1 MIKLLTTL
9 IALLLSVSTYSQKYI
24 ENLSRGA
31 VAIPCEKGNFISW
44 RYLATDP
51 EDIYFDLFRDGT
63 IIASNIRTTTCVTD
77 TLGKSTSQY
86 TLVSYFNGTKTT
98 SKPLKV
104 WDKPYIS
111 IPLDK
116 PADGTAP
123 NGKEYTY
130 TPNDCAVADING
142 DGEYEL
148 LLKWDPSNSHDNSQ
162 DGHTGNVYLDCYKLH
177 YGNTTQYTGKPL
189 WRIDLGPNI
198 RAGAHYTQ
206 FLFYDL
212 DGDGKAELICKT
224 APGSKDG
231 KGKFVSK
238 AATDK
243 NIRKT
248 DDKIRYALANG
259 RILYGPE
266 FLTVFSGLDG
276 HAIHT
281 VYYNPNRAF
290 TVGGEPEYDGRGWGD
305 RSPLQGNRGDRFL
318 ACVAHLDGLDKAPS
332 AVFFRGYYTKAYAW
346 AVQFDGKHIID
357 KWFHK
362 SETPGEGLYG
372 QGAHGIAV
380 GDVDGDGCD
389 EIMFGS
395 AALNNDGTTLYT
407 TKLGHGDAV
416 HLCDI
421 DPDRPG
427 LEYYMPHEVKPFGI
441 SYRDACTGEILYR
454 EHADKDTGR
463 GLAAD
468 IDSLHRG
475 LEFWSSA
482 NKIMHD
488 CHGNE
493 IITTKNS
500 VPVNFRIYWD
510 GDLYDELLGNS
521 VNKGRPGENPMPYY
535 QYYVAKWQGDHV
547 ERIKINGQDFHE
559 WGFSSSCNGTKATP
573 CLQADLFGDWRE
585 ELVLYNGSSN
595 AHLNVFSTNLPTQY
609 RVVTPMHDHIYRM
622 SVAWQNVAYN
632 QPPHLG
638 YYLPDKFKKPT
649 TPADSLS
656 TKDESKDG
664 NANNEGT
671 KQQDS
676 KSTNIEVDDIEDPK
690 R

>member
-1 MIKLLTTL
+1 MNKLLNTL
-9 IALLLSVSTYSQKYI
+9 IALLFSVSIYGQKDI
-24 ENLSRGA
+24 EPLSRGA

-44 RYLATDP
+44 RFLSTDP
-51 EDIYFDLFRDGT
+51 ESISFDLMRDGQL
-63 IIASNIRTTTCVTD
+63 IASNITKTTCVTD
-77 TLGKSTSQY
+77 TLGTSTSQY
-86 TLVSYFNGTKTT
+86 TLITRKLGTKYA

-116 PADGTAP
+116 PVDGVAP
-123 NGKEYTY
+123 NGKAYTY
-130 TPNDCAVADING
+130 TPNDCSVADING

-148 LLKWDPSNSHDNSQ
+148 LVKWDPSDSHDNSQ
-162 DGHTGNVYLDCYKLH
+162 DGHTGRVYLDCYKLH
-177 YGNTTQYTGKPL
+177 YGNTEQYTGKPL

-212 DGDGKAELICKT
+212 NGDGKAELICKT

-231 KGKFVSK
+231 KGKYVSR

-243 NIRKT
+243 EIRNT
-248 DDKIRYALANG
+248 NDKISYAMANG
-259 RILYGPE
+259 RILHGPE
-266 FLTVFSGLDG
+266 FLTVFSGIDG

-290 TVGGEPEYDGRGWGD
+290 GLGGEPEYDGRGWGD

-318 ACVAHLDGLDKAPS
+318 ACVAYLDGPENIPS

-362 SETPGEGLYG
+362 SETPGEGIYG

-380 GDVDGDGCD
+380 GDVDGDGYD

-395 AALNNDGTTLYT
+395 AALDHDGSLLYT

-421 DPDRPG
+421 DPDRTG
-427 LEYYMPHEVKPFGI
+427 LEYYMPHEVKPFGT
-441 SYRDACTGEILYR
+441 SLRDARTGDMLVRR
-454 EHADKDTGR
+454 EGERDTGR

-475 LEFWSSA
+475 CEIWSSA
-482 NKIMHD
+482 AKTIYD
-488 CHGNE
+488 CKGNE
-493 IITTKNS
+493 IATPKNS
-500 VPVNFRIYWD
+500 IPVNFRIYWD
-510 GDLYDELLGNS
+510 GDLYEELLGNS
-521 VNKGRPGENPMPYY
+521 VNKGKAGENPIPYY
-535 QYYVAKWQGDHV
+535 QYYVAKWTGHNV
-547 ERIKINGQDFHE
+547 ERIKINGKDFSE
-559 WGFSSSCNGTKATP
+559 WGYSTSCNGTKATP

-585 ELVLYNGSSN
+585 ELILYDGSDN

-609 RVVTPMHDHIYRM
+609 RIVTPMHDHIYRM
-622 SVAWQNVAYN
+622 CVAWQNVAYN

-638 YYLPDKFKKPT
+638 YYLPDRYKKKEPIT
-649 TPADSLS
+649 TSTDTLS
-656 TKDESKDG
+656 SKS
-664 NANNEGT
+664 EV
-671 KQQDS
+671 KDS
-676 KSTNIEVDDIEDPK
+676 KNDNKGNDTENHK
-690 R
+690 